1 MKSKVLKWLW
11 IVVLLFGAW
20 ICGQNTAKAVQS
32 YSCIDDK
39 KVAITFDDGPN
50 PQYTELL
57 LDGLRERNV
66 RATFFLIGKQAEE
79 YPDLV
84 KKMDEDGHLI
94 GNHTYSHVDLC
105 KQSEEG
111 VVEQVD
117 RTNDIIEEITG
128 KRPVYIRPPFGSWNR
143 SLEEQTGM
151 LEIFWTVDPR
161 DWECTDCSRVIERT
175 LEDVKDGSILLFHDA
190 SPSSVRAALAVVDIL
205 KERGY
210 EFVTADEL
218 IYE

>member
-1 MKSKVLKWLW
+1 M
-11 IVVLLFGAW
+11 FGAW
-20 ICGQNTAKAVQS
+20 TCGQNTARAVQS
-32 YSCIDDK
+32 YSYVEDK
-39 KVAITFDDGPN
+39 RVAITFDDGPN
-50 PQYTELL
+50 PQYTEIL

-66 RATFFLIGKQAEE
+66 RATFFLIGEQAEA

-84 KKMDEDGHLI
+84 KTMDEDGHLI

-111 VVEQVD
+111 VVEQVG

-143 SLEEQTGM
+143 RLEEQTGM

-190 SPSSVRAALAVVDIL
+190 SSSSVRAALAVIDIL

-210 EFVTADEL
+210 EFVTADDL

>member
-84 KKMDEDGHLI
+84 KRMDEDGHLI